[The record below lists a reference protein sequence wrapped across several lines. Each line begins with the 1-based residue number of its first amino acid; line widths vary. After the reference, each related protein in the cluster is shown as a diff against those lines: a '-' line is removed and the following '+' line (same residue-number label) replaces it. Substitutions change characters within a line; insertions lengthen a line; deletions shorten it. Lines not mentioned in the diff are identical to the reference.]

1 MCKQVPIE
9 DDELNTCIF
18 FFFCLWRQKKNDN
31 NSFGKGANQVWP
43 SYAQS
48 GVLPRTHMGEEEN

>member
-1 MCKQVPIE
+1 MNLFLLSLE
-9 DDELNTCIF
+9 
-18 FFFCLWRQKKNDN
+18 KNDS

-48 GVLPRTHMGEEEN
+48 GVFHSTHMGEGEN